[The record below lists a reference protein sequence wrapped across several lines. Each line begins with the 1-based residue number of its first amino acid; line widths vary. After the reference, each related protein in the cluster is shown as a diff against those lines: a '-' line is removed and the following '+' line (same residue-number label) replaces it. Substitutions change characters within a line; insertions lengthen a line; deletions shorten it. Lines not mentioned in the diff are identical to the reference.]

1 MQRLPVFIS
10 QGQSRNPIKRELET
24 LVAEQLSQHEQL
36 DVIRIPNLY
45 DLTPATQ
52 SLTTLQNITGNFV
65 IITWLYDRSTHW
77 ILDRNNISGQVGEI
91 ELTIENDEDDD
102 SEMELEDEDEKER
115 VVASRDIPNRQ
126 IFSLSFP
133 ASDSAEDF
141 VNEVLRIAELPRDES
156 LTKWINGKPN
166 EASLQ
171 RFLEPTNDTALQ
183 GDGTLPILGQTG
195 VTEIEDSSSRRWYP
209 VIDFSRCT
217 NCMECIDFCLFG
229 VYGVDRLDTI
239 LVEAADNCR
248 KGCPA
253 CSRVC
258 PENAIVF
265 PQHKSP
271 AIAGGA
277 VDAGGLK
284 IDLSL
289 LFGAPDAQNTAAR
302 ERDEQLMLA
311 GRAPV
316 EVTTESNTDDLGFVE
331 ISMQRRQTATP
342 VQAPD
347 PLDSLIDSLDSF
359 GEMD

>member
-24 LVAEQLSQHEQL
+24 LVSEQLAQHQQL

-45 DLTPATQ
+45 DLTPANQ
-52 SLTTLQNITGNFV
+52 SLTTLQDISGDFV

-77 ILDRNNISGQVGEI
+77 ILNRNKISGQVGEI
-91 ELTIENDEDDD
+91 ELIIETDDEDA
-102 SEMELEDEDEKER
+102 EMELEDEDEKER
-115 VVASRDIPNRQ
+115 VVASLDIPNRK

-133 ASDSAEDF
+133 ASNTPEDF

-156 LTKWINGKPN
+156 LTQWIKGKPN

-183 GDGTLPILGQTG
+183 GDGTLPILGQSG
-195 VTEIEDSSSRRWYP
+195 VTQIEDSSSRRWYP
-209 VIDFSRCT
+209 VIDYSRCT

-289 LFGAPDAQNTAAR
+289 LFGAPDAQDTAAR

-316 EVTTESNTDDLGFVE
+316 EITNDDDLEFVE

-342 VQAPD
+342 GQAHD
-347 PLDSLIDSLDSF
+347 PLDSLIDSLESF
-359 GEMD
+359 DEMN

>member
-10 QGQSRNPIKRELET
+10 QGQSRNPAKRELET
-24 LVAEQLSQHEQL
+24 LVSEQLSQHQQL

-52 SLTTLQNITGNFV
+52 SLTTLQNISGDFV

-77 ILDRNNISGQVGEI
+77 ILDRNKISGQVGEI
-91 ELTIENDEDDD
+91 ELTIETEDEDL
-102 SEMELEDEDEKER
+102 EMELEDEDEKER

-133 ASDSAEDF
+133 ASDTPEDF
-141 VNEVLRIAELPRDES
+141 INEVLRIAKLPRDES
-156 LTKWINGKPN
+156 LTQWIKGNPN
-166 EASLQ
+166 EASFQ

-183 GDGTLPILGQTG
+183 GNGTLPILGQTG

-209 VIDFSRCT
+209 VIDYSRCT

-289 LFGAPDAQNTAAR
+289 LFGAPDAQNTASR

-311 GRAPV
+311 GRAPA
-316 EVTTESNTDDLGFVE
+316 EVANESTAGDSDFIE

-342 VQAPD
+342 EQVHD
-347 PLDSLIDSLDSF
+347 PLDSLIDSLD
-359 GEMD
+359 EMD

>member
-10 QGQSRNPIKRELET
+10 QGQSRNPVKRELET
-24 LVAEQLSQHEQL
+24 QVAEQLAQHQQL

-52 SLTTLQNITGNFV
+52 SLSTLESISGDFV
-65 IITWLYDRSTHW
+65 ILTWLYDRSTHW

-91 ELTIENDEDDD
+91 ELTIETDDED
-102 SEMELEDEDEKER
+102 SELELEDEDEKER
-115 VVASRDIPNRQ
+115 VATSRDIPNRQ
-126 IFSLSFP
+126 IFSLSFS
-133 ASDSAEDF
+133 ASNTPEDF
-141 VNEVLRIAELPRDES
+141 VNEILRIAELPHDES
-156 LTKWINGKPN
+156 LTQWINGKPN

-183 GDGTLPILGQTG
+183 GDGTLPILGQPG

-316 EVTTESNTDDLGFVE
+316 VVTNEATADDLEFVE
-331 ISMQRRQTATP
+331 ISMQRRQTTIP
-342 VQAPD
+342 VETHD
-347 PLDSLIDSLDSF
+347 PLDSLIDGLDSLDK
-359 GEMD
+359 MD

>member
-24 LVAEQLSQHEQL
+24 LVSEQLAQHQQL

-45 DLTPATQ
+45 DLTPANQ
-52 SLTTLQNITGNFV
+52 SLTTLQDISGDFV

-77 ILDRNNISGQVGEI
+77 ILNRNKISGQVGEI
-91 ELTIENDEDDD
+91 ELIIETDDEDA
-102 SEMELEDEDEKER
+102 EMELEDEDEKER
-115 VVASRDIPNRQ
+115 VVASLDIPNRK
-126 IFSLSFP
+126 IFSLSFL
-133 ASDSAEDF
+133 ASNTPEDF
-141 VNEVLRIAELPRDES
+141 VKEVLRIAELPRDES
-156 LTKWINGKPN
+156 LTQWIKGKPN

-171 RFLEPTNDTALQ
+171 RFMEPTNDTALQ
-183 GDGTLPILGQTG
+183 GDGTLPILGQSG
-195 VTEIEDSSSRRWYP
+195 VTQIEDSSSRRWYP
-209 VIDFSRCT
+209 VIDYSRCT

-239 LVEAADNCR
+239 LVEGADNCR

-289 LFGAPDAQNTAAR
+289 LFGAPDAQDTAAR

-316 EVTTESNTDDLGFVE
+316 EITNDDDLEFVE

-342 VQAPD
+342 GQAHD
-347 PLDSLIDSLDSF
+347 PLDSLIDSLESF
-359 GEMD
+359 DEMN

>member
-24 LVAEQLSQHEQL
+24 LVSEQLAQHQQL

-45 DLTPATQ
+45 DLTPANQ
-52 SLTTLQNITGNFV
+52 SLTTLQDISGDFV

-77 ILDRNNISGQVGEI
+77 ILNRNKISGQVGEI
-91 ELTIENDEDDD
+91 ELIIETDDEDA
-102 SEMELEDEDEKER
+102 EMELEDEDEKER
-115 VVASRDIPNRQ
+115 VVASLDIPNRK

-133 ASDSAEDF
+133 ASNTPEDF

-156 LTKWINGKPN
+156 LTQWIKGKPN

-183 GDGTLPILGQTG
+183 GDGTLPILGQSG
-195 VTEIEDSSSRRWYP
+195 VTQIEDSSSRRWYP
-209 VIDFSRCT
+209 VIDYSRCT

-289 LFGAPDAQNTAAR
+289 LFGAPDAQDTAAR

-316 EVTTESNTDDLGFVE
+316 EITNDDDLEFVE

-342 VQAPD
+342 GQAHD

-359 GEMD
+359 DEMN

>member
-10 QGQSRNPIKRELET
+10 QGQSRNPVKRELET
-24 LVAEQLSQHEQL
+24 LVGEQLAQHQQL

-45 DLTPATQ
+45 DLTPETQ
-52 SLTTLQNITGNFV
+52 SLTTLQDITGDFI

-77 ILDRNNISGQVGEI
+77 ILDRNGISGQVGEI
-91 ELTIENDEDDD
+91 ELTIETDDEDE
-102 SEMELEDEDEKER
+102 EMELEDEEDEEEKER
-115 VVASRDIPNRQ
+115 VATTRDIPNRQ

-133 ASDSAEDF
+133 ASDTPEDF
-141 VNEVLRIAELPRDES
+141 INEVLRIAELPRDNS
-156 LTKWINGKPN
+156 LTQWIQGDPN

-209 VIDFSRCT
+209 VIDYSRCT

-289 LFGAPDAQNTAAR
+289 LFGAPDAQNTASR

-311 GRAPV
+311 GRAPA
-316 EVTTESNTDDLGFVE
+316 EVTADSTTDDLEFVE

-342 VQAPD
+342 TQAHD
-347 PLDSLIDSLDSF
+347 PLDVLIDSLDEF
-359 GEMD
+359 D

>member
-24 LVAEQLSQHEQL
+24 LVSEQLAQHQQL

-45 DLTPATQ
+45 DLTPANQ
-52 SLTTLQNITGNFV
+52 SLTTLQDISGDFV

-77 ILDRNNISGQVGEI
+77 ILNRNKISGQVGEI
-91 ELTIENDEDDD
+91 ELIIETDDED

-115 VVASRDIPNRQ
+115 VVASLDIPNRK

-133 ASDSAEDF
+133 ASNTPADF

-156 LTKWINGKPN
+156 LTQWIKGKPN

-183 GDGTLPILGQTG
+183 GDGTLPILGQSG
-195 VTEIEDSSSRRWYP
+195 VTQIEDSSSRRWYP

-277 VDAGGLK
+277 VDAATGGEGEGFHTVLARGGGDVQAGLTVDLK
-284 IDLSL
+284 GD
-289 LFGAPDAQNTAAR
+289 
-302 ERDEQLMLA
+302 
-311 GRAPV
+311 
-316 EVTTESNTDDLGFVE
+316 GFVF
-331 ISMQRRQTATP
+331 
-342 VQAPD
+342 QAHGVVGNGGQINDRVAPAQQWG
-347 PLDSLIDSLDSF
+347 
-359 GEMD
+359 GESTDVAEVLGV

>member
-10 QGQSRNPIKRELET
+10 QGQSRNPAKRELET
-24 LVAEQLSQHEQL
+24 LVSEQLAQHQQL

-52 SLTTLQNITGNFV
+52 SLTTLQNITGDFV

-77 ILDRNNISGQVGEI
+77 ILDRNKISGQVGDI
-91 ELTIENDEDDD
+91 ELTIETEDEDL
-102 SEMELEDEDEKER
+102 EMELEDEDEKER

-133 ASDSAEDF
+133 ASDTPEDF
-141 VNEVLRIAELPRDES
+141 IHEVLRIAELPRDES
-156 LTKWINGKPN
+156 LTQWIKGNPN

-209 VIDFSRCT
+209 VIDYSRCT

-289 LFGAPDAQNTAAR
+289 LFGAPDAQNTASR

-311 GRAPV
+311 GRAPA
-316 EVTTESNTDDLGFVE
+316 EVTNESAADDSDFVE
-331 ISMQRRQTATP
+331 ISMQRRQTATSE
-342 VQAPD
+342 QIHD
-347 PLDSLIDSLDSF
+347 PLDSLIDSLD
-359 GEMD
+359 EMD

>member
-24 LVAEQLSQHEQL
+24 LVSEQLAQHQQL

-45 DLTPATQ
+45 DLTPANQ
-52 SLTTLQNITGNFV
+52 SLTTLQDISGDFV

-77 ILDRNNISGQVGEI
+77 ILDRNKISGQVGEI
-91 ELTIENDEDDD
+91 ELTIETDDEDA
-102 SEMELEDEDEKER
+102 EMELEDEDEKER
-115 VVASRDIPNRQ
+115 VVASLDIPNRK

-133 ASDSAEDF
+133 ASNTPEDF

-156 LTKWINGKPN
+156 LTQWIKGKPN

-183 GDGTLPILGQTG
+183 GDGTLPILGQSG
-195 VTEIEDSSSRRWYP
+195 VTQIEDSSSRRWYP
-209 VIDFSRCT
+209 VIDYSRCT

-289 LFGAPDAQNTAAR
+289 LFGAPDAQDTAAR

-316 EVTTESNTDDLGFVE
+316 EITNDDDLEFVE

-342 VQAPD
+342 GQAHD
-347 PLDSLIDSLDSF
+347 PLDSLIDSLESF
-359 GEMD
+359 DEMN

>member
-24 LVAEQLSQHEQL
+24 LVSEQLAQHQQL

-45 DLTPATQ
+45 DLTPANQ
-52 SLTTLQNITGNFV
+52 SLTTLQDISGDFV

-77 ILDRNNISGQVGEI
+77 ILNRNKISGQVGEI
-91 ELTIENDEDDD
+91 ELIIETDDEDA
-102 SEMELEDEDEKER
+102 EMELEDEDEKER
-115 VVASRDIPNRQ
+115 VVASLDIPNRK

-133 ASDSAEDF
+133 ASNTPEDF

-156 LTKWINGKPN
+156 LTKWIKGKPN

-183 GDGTLPILGQTG
+183 GDGTLPILGQSG
-195 VTEIEDSSSRRWYP
+195 VTQIEDSSSRRWYP
-209 VIDFSRCT
+209 VIDYSRCT

-289 LFGAPDAQNTAAR
+289 LFGAPDAQDTAAR

-316 EVTTESNTDDLGFVE
+316 EITNDDDLEFVE

-342 VQAPD
+342 GQAHD

-359 GEMD
+359 DEMN

>member
-24 LVAEQLSQHEQL
+24 LVSEQLAQHQQL

-45 DLTPATQ
+45 DLTPANQ
-52 SLTTLQNITGNFV
+52 SLTTLQDISGDFV

-77 ILDRNNISGQVGEI
+77 ILNRNKISGQVGEI
-91 ELTIENDEDDD
+91 ELIIETDDEDA
-102 SEMELEDEDEKER
+102 EMELEDEDEKER
-115 VVASRDIPNRQ
+115 VVASLDIPNRK

-133 ASDSAEDF
+133 ASNTPEDF

-156 LTKWINGKPN
+156 LTKWIKGKPN

-171 RFLEPTNDTALQ
+171 RFMEPTNDTALQ
-183 GDGTLPILGQTG
+183 GDGTLPILGQSG
-195 VTEIEDSSSRRWYP
+195 VTQIEDSSSRRWYP
-209 VIDFSRCT
+209 VIDYSRCT

-289 LFGAPDAQNTAAR
+289 LFGAPDAQDTAAR

-316 EVTTESNTDDLGFVE
+316 EITNDDDLEFVE

-342 VQAPD
+342 GQAHD
-347 PLDSLIDSLDSF
+347 PLDSLIDSLESF
-359 GEMD
+359 DEMN

>member
-24 LVAEQLSQHEQL
+24 LVSEQLAQHQQL

-45 DLTPATQ
+45 DLTPANQ
-52 SLTTLQNITGNFV
+52 SLTTLQDISGDFV

-77 ILDRNNISGQVGEI
+77 ILNRNKISGQVGEI
-91 ELTIENDEDDD
+91 ELIIETDDEDA
-102 SEMELEDEDEKER
+102 EMELEDEDEKER
-115 VVASRDIPNRQ
+115 VVASLDIPNRK

-133 ASDSAEDF
+133 ASNTPEDF

-156 LTKWINGKPN
+156 LTKWIKGKPN

-171 RFLEPTNDTALQ
+171 RFMEPTNDTALQ
-183 GDGTLPILGQTG
+183 GDGTLPILGQSG
-195 VTEIEDSSSRRWYP
+195 VTQIEDSSSRRWYP
-209 VIDFSRCT
+209 VIDYSRCT

-289 LFGAPDAQNTAAR
+289 LFGAPDAQDTAAR

-316 EVTTESNTDDLGFVE
+316 EITNDNDLEFVE

-342 VQAPD
+342 GQAHD
-347 PLDSLIDSLDSF
+347 PLDSLIDSLESF
-359 GEMD
+359 DEMN

>member
-24 LVAEQLSQHEQL
+24 LVSEQLAQHQQL

-45 DLTPATQ
+45 DLTPANQ
-52 SLTTLQNITGNFV
+52 SLTTLQDISGDFV

-77 ILDRNNISGQVGEI
+77 ILNRNKISGQVGEI
-91 ELTIENDEDDD
+91 ELIIETDDEDA
-102 SEMELEDEDEKER
+102 EMELEDEDEKER
-115 VVASRDIPNRQ
+115 VVASLDILNRK

-133 ASDSAEDF
+133 ASNTPEDF

-156 LTKWINGKPN
+156 LTQWIKGKPN

-183 GDGTLPILGQTG
+183 GDGTLPILGQSG
-195 VTEIEDSSSRRWYP
+195 VTQIEDSSSRRWYP
-209 VIDFSRCT
+209 VIDYSRCT

-265 PQHKSP
+265 PQHKAP

-289 LFGAPDAQNTAAR
+289 LFGAPDAQDTAAR

-316 EVTTESNTDDLGFVE
+316 EITNDDDLEFVE

-342 VQAPD
+342 GQAHD

-359 GEMD
+359 DEMN